1 MLIDDEIINVMS
13 FNFDMLDFN
22 NVDVFRQFFNQE
34 IIIRMILV
42 KNVYVFMK
50 DMLIL

>member
-22 NVDVFRQFFNQE
+22 NVDVFRQFLNQE